1 MSDAAQAAGADAAT
15 AAETTTTTVAQLLG
29 EGQAGAAQAD
39 VDANAFK
46 AFLRGDEA
54 TGSAEPNSFLDAI
67 EDEDLKAYADRKGFK
82 SATDLAKSY
91 ANLERLMSGDKAGR
105 IVLPADEN
113 DAEGFER
120 VAKALGRPDTPEGYG
135 LTELAGADAEFAGNA
150 AKWLHDAGVPAGR
163 AAKLAE
169 SWNAYVSERANAE
182 AQAAEQ
188 RDNAELAGLRSE
200 WGPDFD
206 KQVEI
211 SRRAAK
217 QFGISGAKLDA
228 LTQTWGVGDTMRFLN
243 GIGKGLGED
252 TFVQGDGKSS
262 FGVSVEQ
269 AAARMDALKRDTEW
283 QSRWMSGGAAEKEEW
298 SRLSSIVSKAA
309 S

>member
-15 AAETTTTTVAQLLG
+15 AAETTTTTVAELLG

-46 AFLRGDEA
+46 AFLRGEEA
-54 TGSAEPNSFLDAI
+54 GAAAEPNPFLDGI
-67 EDEDLKAYADRKGFK
+67 EDEDLKAYAARKGFK
-82 SATDLAKSY
+82 SVTALAKSY
-91 ANLERLMSGDKAGR
+91 ANLEQQFSGSEKIVKPAG
-105 IVLPADEN
+105 DD
-113 DAEGFER
+113 DAEGWER

-309 S
+309 A